1 MVFKVVVAEPEQL
14 RHRLL
19 LGSYSTRAIKMC
31 SLNKGISSGLIIQP
45 VLALCQLLQ
54 LQTVGVR
61 NHQPPYFSANDER
74 LRNRK

>member
-31 SLNKGISSGLIIQP
+31 SLNKGISYIGSMLQRADYPTCACFMSASAAADCWCSESSTSI
-45 VLALCQLLQ
+45 LL
-54 LQTVGVR
+54 G
-61 NHQPPYFSANDER
+61 E
-74 LRNRK
+74 